1 MAVADPIETERDTL
15 TIVYED
21 AGDGWVSA
29 QIAEVP
35 AAISQ
40 GRTRAEARA
49 NVISALHDLTHEP
62 TLPERLLYR
71 MRSLFSGR

>member
-1 MAVADPIETERDTL
+1 MAVAHEPGTETETL

-21 AGDGWVSA
+21 GGDGWVSA
-29 QIAEVP
+29 QIAELP
-35 AAISQ
+35 AAVSQ
-40 GRTRAEARA
+40 GRTRAEAKA

-71 MRSLFSGR
+71 ARSLRPAR